1 MPAQLSFAE
10 FDPPQPVE
18 QVVFFA
24 LYPDSQTAERVAV
37 LVQRLR
43 ERLGLK
49 GSALKTE
56 LFHTTL
62 FALGNP
68 VSLSKDRVVAAREAG
83 AMVAAAPFEVEFDH
97 VASFAGRARKHPF
110 VLHGG
115 NGLEKWKDFQ
125 RQLGTAALKAGAV
138 QSLPAYAPH
147 MTLLYDEH
155 NIPSQEIEPIRWT
168 ASEFSLMR
176 SIHGEGRHEPIKRW
190 PLCG

>member
-62 FALGNP
+62 FALGNTLR
-68 VSLSKDRVVAAREAG
+68 LSTDR
-83 AMVAAAPFEVEFDH
+83 EFDH
-97 VASFAGRARKHPF
+97 VASFGGRARKHPF

-155 NIPSQEIEPIRWT
+155 SIPSQEIEPIRWT
-168 ASEFSLMR
+168 AREFSLVR
-176 SIHGEGRHEPIKRW
+176 SIHGEGRHEPIERW